1 MDRARRTLADPGQ
14 RHAAHRSRLP
24 AHHRAQ
30 LRDRSQRHPARLHG
44 GRQFADRHGRDHA
57 QRRPQRRQLSG
68 RRRHAGH
75 RGQDVSGQFADRRL
89 AGARHPHPRRG
100 RDQVDRRR
108 RRHLRAAL
116 QAIREGAEG
125 DLMTVIATETAEGLI
140 RWRYLPWA
148 LAAIAAMIAV
158 IVAGNIWLLDFVHV
172 FSSLLW
178 TGVDLFM
185 GFVLGPI
192 LRRVDLSVRREIV
205 RRLTPRTLFLMPTVS
220 IISGTTGWFLAVQ
233 LGYTALDWPAYW
245 WVAAALILVTLMTI
259 QGLGFLTPV
268 TVDVGL
274 QLQDR
279 DPDMR
284 KISSWMRWFFYAV
297 ALQGLIQ
304 VAIIVVM
311 TRFRAGI

>member
-1 MDRARRTLADPGQ
+1 
-14 RHAAHRSRLP
+14 
-24 AHHRAQ
+24 
-30 LRDRSQRHPARLHG
+30 
-44 GRQFADRHGRDHA
+44 
-57 QRRPQRRQLSG
+57 
-68 RRRHAGH
+68 
-75 RGQDVSGQFADRRL
+75 
-89 AGARHPHPRRG
+89 
-100 RDQVDRRR
+100 
-108 RRHLRAAL
+108 
-116 QAIREGAEG
+116 
-125 DLMTVIATETAEGLI
+125 MTVVAAETSEGLI

-158 IVAGNIWLLDFVHV
+158 IVVGNIWLLDFVHV

-233 LGYTALDWPAYW
+233 LGYTALDWPAYG

-268 TVDVGL
+268 NVYVCL
-274 QLQDR
+274 QLQKR
-279 DPDMR
+279 EPDMN
-284 KISSWMRWFFYAV
+284 KISSWMRWYFYAV
-297 ALQGLIQ
+297 ALQGLMQ

>member
-1 MDRARRTLADPGQ
+1 
-14 RHAAHRSRLP
+14 
-24 AHHRAQ
+24 
-30 LRDRSQRHPARLHG
+30 
-44 GRQFADRHGRDHA
+44 
-57 QRRPQRRQLSG
+57 
-68 RRRHAGH
+68 
-75 RGQDVSGQFADRRL
+75 
-89 AGARHPHPRRG
+89 
-100 RDQVDRRR
+100 
-108 RRHLRAAL
+108 
-116 QAIREGAEG
+116 
-125 DLMTVIATETAEGLI
+125 MTVIATETAEGLI

-233 LGYTALDWPAYW
+233 LGYTALDWPAYG

-268 TVDVGL
+268 NVYVCL
-274 QLQDR
+274 QLQKR
-279 DPDMR
+279 EPDMA
-284 KISSWMRWFFYAV
+284 KISSWMRWYFYAV
-297 ALQGLIQ
+297 ALQGLMQ

>member
-1 MDRARRTLADPGQ
+1 
-14 RHAAHRSRLP
+14 
-24 AHHRAQ
+24 
-30 LRDRSQRHPARLHG
+30 
-44 GRQFADRHGRDHA
+44 
-57 QRRPQRRQLSG
+57 
-68 RRRHAGH
+68 
-75 RGQDVSGQFADRRL
+75 
-89 AGARHPHPRRG
+89 
-100 RDQVDRRR
+100 
-108 RRHLRAAL
+108 
-116 QAIREGAEG
+116 
-125 DLMTVIATETAEGLI
+125 MTVIAAETTEGLI

-148 LAAIAAMIAV
+148 LAAIVAMIAV
-158 IVAGNIWLLDFVHV
+158 IVGGNIWLLDFVHV

-233 LGYTALDWPAYW
+233 LGYTALDWPAYG

-268 TVDVGL
+268 NVYVCL
-274 QLQDR
+274 QLQKPK
-279 DPDMR
+279 PDMN
-284 KISSWMRWFFYAV
+284 KISSWMRWYFYAV
-297 ALQGLIQ
+297 AFQGLMQ

>member
-1 MDRARRTLADPGQ
+1 
-14 RHAAHRSRLP
+14 
-24 AHHRAQ
+24 
-30 LRDRSQRHPARLHG
+30 
-44 GRQFADRHGRDHA
+44 
-57 QRRPQRRQLSG
+57 
-68 RRRHAGH
+68 
-75 RGQDVSGQFADRRL
+75 
-89 AGARHPHPRRG
+89 
-100 RDQVDRRR
+100 
-108 RRHLRAAL
+108 
-116 QAIREGAEG
+116 
-125 DLMTVIATETAEGLI
+125 MTVIAAETSQRLI

-220 IISGTTGWFLAVQ
+220 IISGTTGWFLAVA
-233 LGYTALDWPAYW
+233 LGYTALDWPAFW
-245 WVAAALILVTLMTI
+245 WVTAALILVTLMTI

-268 TVDVGL
+268 NVYVCL
-274 QLQDR
+274 QLQK
-279 DPDMR
+279 PKPNMT
-284 KISSWMRWFFYAV
+284 KISFWMRWYFYAV
-297 ALQGLIQ
+297 ALQGLMQ

>member
-1 MDRARRTLADPGQ
+1 
-14 RHAAHRSRLP
+14 
-24 AHHRAQ
+24 
-30 LRDRSQRHPARLHG
+30 
-44 GRQFADRHGRDHA
+44 
-57 QRRPQRRQLSG
+57 
-68 RRRHAGH
+68 
-75 RGQDVSGQFADRRL
+75 
-89 AGARHPHPRRG
+89 
-100 RDQVDRRR
+100 
-108 RRHLRAAL
+108 
-116 QAIREGAEG
+116 
-125 DLMTVIATETAEGLI
+125 MTVVAAETSEGLI

-158 IVAGNIWLLDFVHV
+158 IAAGNIWLLDFVHV

-220 IISGTTGWFLAVQ
+220 IISGTTGWFLAVA
-233 LGYTALDWPAYW
+233 LGYTALDWPAFW
-245 WVAAALILVTLMTI
+245 WVTAALILVTLMTI

-268 TVDVGL
+268 NVYVCL
-274 QLQDR
+274 QLQKPK
-279 DPDMR
+279 PDMT
-284 KISSWMRWFFYAV
+284 KISFWMRWYFYAV
-297 ALQGLIQ
+297 ALQGLMQ

>member
-1 MDRARRTLADPGQ
+1 
-14 RHAAHRSRLP
+14 
-24 AHHRAQ
+24 
-30 LRDRSQRHPARLHG
+30 
-44 GRQFADRHGRDHA
+44 
-57 QRRPQRRQLSG
+57 
-68 RRRHAGH
+68 
-75 RGQDVSGQFADRRL
+75 
-89 AGARHPHPRRG
+89 
-100 RDQVDRRR
+100 
-108 RRHLRAAL
+108 
-116 QAIREGAEG
+116 
-125 DLMTVIATETAEGLI
+125 MTVVAAETSEGLI

-148 LAAIAAMIAV
+148 LGAIAAMIAV

-192 LRRVDLSVRREIV
+192 LRRVDISVRREIV

-233 LGYTALDWPAYW
+233 LGYTALDWPAYG

-268 TVDVGL
+268 NVYVCL
-274 QLQDR
+274 QLQKR
-279 DPDMR
+279 EPDMG
-284 KISSWMRWFFYAV
+284 KISSWMRWYFYAV
-297 ALQGLIQ
+297 ALQGLMQ